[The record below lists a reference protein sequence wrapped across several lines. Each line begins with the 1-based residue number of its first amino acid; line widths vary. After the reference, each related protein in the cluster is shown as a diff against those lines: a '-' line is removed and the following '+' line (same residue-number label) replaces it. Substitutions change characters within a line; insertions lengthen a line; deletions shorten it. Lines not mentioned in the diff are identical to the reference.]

1 MHKQLKISSFLIIL
15 LAVSCGHRNEALRL
29 LEKAQNCVE
38 AAPDNALSYLDSIFL
53 AEKFLSKENYMEY
66 IVTNVQAKHKNYID
80 IKDDTIIFEAKRYFS
95 GKDNSQRTTDNRRGL
110 FHSKAHSSKL
120 IAYSY
125 LYSGCVYEERQEY
138 DKAINEYNQAFHAA
152 ELIHDSL
159 LMYRS
164 ISYIAIIYSNENYYD
179 KALEKYLQ
187 SINYINKYDKEKLA
201 GSYANI
207 SKIHLISLNND
218 SSICYIDKA
227 MDVVADSDNK
237 KLLSY
242 VYQIAHVIYKE
253 CNKYDEA
260 KDFLRLAMETNED
273 SSATSLYYRNLA
285 ELYLKTGEQDS
296 TKKYTHK
303 LIKEID
309 NVNDKAFLAS
319 SYGFLSD
326 YYSSVNMNDSA
337 LYYQDKLTR
346 TIDKIR
352 EDNMKQNIY
361 EVEKKYD
368 YERLSNNYHKKLNSQ
383 FKLIIMMLTIV
394 IVLIITISLLIIRK
408 KKNEIYLIR
417 KNEQIAIEMNNLK
430 NEFHLLEDLNSG
442 IKSSVDNILKQRSK
456 LIVKVHNAEKKH
468 KDDDKS
474 IINELKSL
482 VFGSFNKTGLK
493 AAVDLVENTYPKLPA
508 MIKNNYCSLNETEY
522 NVFLLSLLPLSSRDI
537 ANLMDLGES
546 SVAKSRTNIRKEI
559 GAEGYGSD
567 IGDFILEKYYISC
580 QLSAVSS

>member
-1 MHKQLKISSFLIIL
+1 MHKPLKILSILIL
-15 LAVSCGHRNEALRL
+15 LLTVSCGHRNETLRL

-38 AAPDNALSYLDSIFL
+38 TAPDSALSYLDSIFL

-66 IVTNVQAKHKNYID
+66 IITNVQAKHKNHKD
-80 IKDDTIIFEAKRYFS
+80 IKDDTIIFEAKRYFT
-95 GKDNSQRTTDNRRGL
+95 G
-110 FHSKAHSSKL
+110 KAHNSKL

-125 LYSGCVYEERQEY
+125 LYSGCVYDEKQEY
-138 DKAINEYNQAFHAA
+138 DKAINEYNHAFHAA
-152 ELIHDSL
+152 ELIQDSL
-159 LMYRS
+159 LMFRS
-164 ISYIAIIYSNENYYD
+164 ISYIANIYSKEDYYD
-179 KALEKYLQ
+179 KALEKQLQ
-187 SINYINKYDKEKLA
+187 SINYINKDDKEKLA

-207 SKIHLISLNND
+207 SRIHLISLNND
-218 SSICYIDKA
+218 SSIYYIDKA
-227 MDVVADSDNK
+227 MDVVADTDNK
-237 KLLSY
+237 QLLSY

-253 CNKYDEA
+253 CKKYDEA
-260 KDFLRLAMETNED
+260 KDFLRLSMETNED
-273 SSATSLYYRNLA
+273 SSATSLYYLNLA
-285 ELYLKTGEQDS
+285 ELYLETGEQDS
-296 TKKYTHK
+296 TKRYTHL
-303 LIKEID
+303 LINKTD

-346 TIDKIR
+346 IIDKIR

-442 IKSSVDNILKQRSK
+442 IKSSVDNILKQRAK

-474 IINELKSL
+474 VINELKSL

-508 MIKNNYCSLNETEY
+508 MIKKNYGSLNETEY

-546 SVAKSRTNIRKEI
+546 SVAKSRTNIRKKI

-567 IGDFILEKYYISC
+567 IGDFILERYYSKVAK
-580 QLSAVSS
+580 S

>member
-1 MHKQLKISSFLIIL
+1 MHKPLKILSILIL
-15 LAVSCGHRNEALRL
+15 LLTVSCGHRNETLRL

-38 AAPDNALSYLDSIFL
+38 TSPDSALSYLDSIFL

-66 IVTNVQAKHKNYID
+66 IITNVQAKHKNHKD
-80 IKDDTIIFEAKRYFS
+80 IKDDTIIFEAKRYFT
-95 GKDNSQRTTDNRRGL
+95 G
-110 FHSKAHSSKL
+110 KAHRSKL

-125 LYSGCVYEERQEY
+125 LYSGCVYDERQEY
-138 DKAINEYNQAFHAA
+138 DKAINEYNYAFHAA
-152 ELIHDSL
+152 ELIQDSL
-159 LMYRS
+159 LMFRS
-164 ISYIAIIYSNENYYD
+164 ISYIANIYSKEDYYD
-179 KALEKYLQ
+179 KALEKQLQ

-207 SKIHLISLNND
+207 SRIHLISLNND
-218 SSICYIDKA
+218 SSIYYIDKA
-227 MDVVADSDNK
+227 MDVVADTDNK
-237 KLLSY
+237 QLLSY

-253 CNKYDEA
+253 CKKYDEA
-260 KDFLRLAMETNED
+260 KDFLRLSMETNED
-273 SSATSLYYRNLA
+273 SSATSLYYLNLA
-285 ELYLKTGEQDS
+285 ELYLETGEQDS
-296 TKKYTHK
+296 TKRYTHL
-303 LIKEID
+303 LINKTD

-346 TIDKIR
+346 IIDKIR

-442 IKSSVDNILKQRSK
+442 IKSSVDNILKQRAK

-474 IINELKSL
+474 VINELKSL

-508 MIKNNYCSLNETEY
+508 MIKKNYGSLNETEY

-546 SVAKSRTNIRKEI
+546 SVAKSRTNIRKKI

-567 IGDFILEKYYISC
+567 IGDFILERYYISS
-580 QLSAVSS
+580 QLSVISSQ

>member
-1 MHKQLKISSFLIIL
+1 MHKPLKILSILIL
-15 LAVSCGHRNEALRL
+15 LLTVSCGHRNETLRL

-38 AAPDNALSYLDSIFL
+38 TSPDSALSYLDSIFL

-66 IVTNVQAKHKNYID
+66 IITNVQAKHKNHKD
-80 IKDDTIIFEAKRYFS
+80 IKDDTIIFEAKRYFT
-95 GKDNSQRTTDNRRGL
+95 G
-110 FHSKAHSSKL
+110 KAHSSKF

-125 LYSGCVYEERQEY
+125 LYSGCVYDERQEY
-138 DKAINEYNQAFHAA
+138 DKAINEYNYAFHAA
-152 ELIHDSL
+152 ELIQDSL
-159 LMYRS
+159 LMFRS
-164 ISYIAIIYSNENYYD
+164 ISYIANIYSKEDYYD
-179 KALEKYLQ
+179 KALEKQLQ
-187 SINYINKYDKEKLA
+187 SINYINKDDKEKLA

-207 SKIHLISLNND
+207 SRIHLISLNND
-218 SSICYIDKA
+218 SSIYYIDKA
-227 MDVVADSDNK
+227 MDVVADTDNK
-237 KLLSY
+237 QLLSY

-253 CNKYDEA
+253 CKKYDEA
-260 KDFLRLAMETNED
+260 KDFLRLSMETNED
-273 SSATSLYYRNLA
+273 SSATSLYYLNLA
-285 ELYLKTGEQDS
+285 ELYLETGEQDS
-296 TKKYTHK
+296 TKRYTHL
-303 LIKEID
+303 LINKTD

-346 TIDKIR
+346 IIDKIR

-442 IKSSVDNILKQRSK
+442 IKSSVDNILKQRAK

-468 KDDDKS
+468 KYDDKS
-474 IINELKSL
+474 VINELKIL

-508 MIKNNYCSLNETEY
+508 MIKKNYGSLNETEY

-546 SVAKSRTNIRKEI
+546 SVAKSRTNIRKKI

-567 IGDFILEKYYISC
+567 IGDFILERYYSKVAK
-580 QLSAVSS
+580 S

>member
-1 MHKQLKISSFLIIL
+1 MHKPLKILSILIL
-15 LAVSCGHRNEALRL
+15 LLTVSCGHRNETLRL

-38 AAPDNALSYLDSIFL
+38 TSPDSALSYLDSIFL

-66 IVTNVQAKHKNYID
+66 IITNVQAKHKNHKD
-80 IKDDTIIFEAKRYFS
+80 IKDDTIIFEAKRYFT
-95 GKDNSQRTTDNRRGL
+95 G
-110 FHSKAHSSKL
+110 KAHSSKF

-125 LYSGCVYEERQEY
+125 LYSGCVYDERQEY
-138 DKAINEYNQAFHAA
+138 DKAINEYNYAFHAA
-152 ELIHDSL
+152 ELIQDSL
-159 LMYRS
+159 LMFRS
-164 ISYIAIIYSNENYYD
+164 ISYIANIYSKEDYYD
-179 KALEKYLQ
+179 KALEKQLQ

-207 SKIHLISLNND
+207 SRIHLISLNND
-218 SSICYIDKA
+218 SSIYYIDKA
-227 MDVVADSDNK
+227 MDVVADTDNK
-237 KLLSY
+237 QLLSY

-253 CNKYDEA
+253 CKKYDEA
-260 KDFLRLAMETNED
+260 KDFLRLSMETNED
-273 SSATSLYYRNLA
+273 SSATSLYYLNLA
-285 ELYLKTGEQDS
+285 ELYLETGEQDS
-296 TKKYTHK
+296 TKRYTHL
-303 LIKEID
+303 LINKTD

-346 TIDKIR
+346 IIDKIR

-442 IKSSVDNILKQRSK
+442 IKSSVDNILKQRAK

-474 IINELKSL
+474 VINELKSL

-508 MIKNNYCSLNETEY
+508 MIKKNYGSLNETEY

-546 SVAKSRTNIRKEI
+546 SVAKSRTNIRKKI

-567 IGDFILEKYYISC
+567 IGDFILERYYISS
-580 QLSAVSS
+580 QLSVISSQ

>member
-1 MHKQLKISSFLIIL
+1 MHKLLKISSFLIIL
-15 LAVSCGHRNEALRL
+15 LAVSCGHKNEALRL

-38 AAPDNALSYLDSIFL
+38 TAPDSALSYLDSIFL

-66 IVTNVQAKHKNYID
+66 IVTNVQAKHKNYKN

-95 GKDNSQRTTDNRRGL
+95 GKAN
-110 FHSKAHSSKL
+110 SSKL

-125 LYSGCVYEERQEY
+125 LYSGCVYDERQEY

-164 ISYIAIIYSNENYYD
+164 ISYIANIYSNDNYYD

-273 SSATSLYYRNLA
+273 SSATSLYYLNLA
-285 ELYLKTGEQDS
+285 ELYLKTDEHDS
-296 TKKYTHK
+296 TKRYTHK

-337 LYYQDKLTR
+337 LYYQDKLTK

-430 NEFHLLEDLNSG
+430 NEFHLLEDLNNG
-442 IKSSVDNILKQRSK
+442 IKSSVDNILKQRAR

-474 IINELKSL
+474 VINELKSL
-482 VFGSFNKTGLK
+482 VFGAFNKTGLK

-508 MIKNNYCSLNETEY
+508 MIKNNYGSLNETEY

-546 SVAKSRTNIRKEI
+546 TIAKSRTNIRKKIE
-559 GAEGYGSD
+559 AEGYGSD
-567 IGDFILEKYYISC
+567 IGDFILEKYYTIKIES
-580 QLSAVSS
+580 